1 MASFLQTVGSLSDS
15 DLLSATRELVKRA
28 GVVEADILL
37 HLGEVEERKLF
48 AACAHPSMIAF
59 CVNELGFSEDA
70 AFTRIFVARAARRLP
85 SMVEALRSGRVHL
98 TGLRLLAPHL
108 TVENVSDVLERAA
121 GKSTREIEELIAR
134 LAPRPDVPATIRK
147 LPARRASFGVV
158 GWNEKAKQHRPIVEP
173 LSEGRY
179 RMQFTASR
187 ALKDKLR
194 HAQDLLRHRIPDGD
208 PGTVFEKALDLL
220 IYEVEK
226 ERFAIVANPKQGKSR
241 DPGTGSRYIPAAIR
255 RAVFARDL
263 GRCTF
268 VDAQGRRCR
277 ATSCLEFD
285 HVAGFARN
293 PVHSIEGIRL
303 RCRAH
308 NLYDAEKM
316 YGRDFMDRAR
326 ARAAPTCFE
335 TSSGDACLGEPVWA
349 PLAKNG
355 S

>member
-1 MASFLQTVGSLSDS
+1 MASSLQTIESLSDS

-28 GVVEADILL
+28 GVVEADILE

-98 TGLRLLAPHL
+98 TGLRLLVPHL
-108 TVENVSDVLERAA
+108 TVENVTDVLERAA

-134 LAPRPDVPATIRK
+134 LAPRPDVRATIRK
-147 LPARRASFGVV
+147 LPATQASFGLV
-158 GWNEKAKQHRPIVEP
+158 GSKAKQHRPIMEP

-179 RMQFTASR
+179 RMQFTGSR

-194 HAQDLLRHRIPDGD
+194 HAQGLLRHRIPDGD
-208 PGTVFEKALDLL
+208 PGTIFEKALDLL
-220 IYEVEK
+220 ICEVEK
-226 ERFAIVANPKQGKSR
+226 ERFAIVANPKERKAR
-241 DPGTGSRYIPAAIR
+241 DSGTGSRYIPAAIR

-268 VDAQGRRCR
+268 VGAQGRRCR

-285 HVAGFARN
+285 HVEGFARN

-335 TSSGDACLGEPVWA
+335 TSPRDARSGEPISGR
-349 PLAKNG
+349 LMKN
-355 S
+355 SS